1 MMLHRC
7 FSHSI
12 LHKLQRSGY
21 KRMRQ
26 GIGFQELI
34 ACSLLSYGTIRPS
47 GCNGRGERAREG
59 EREREIRNSCLCTP
73 GSNSFRPEQG
83 PRRRTNADREGI
95 GLRVKGLSGP
105 HTPCKQASQ
114 QEIRNASER
123 QSRDGQSICS
133 SSFHDPQ
140 WTAMPVCHEATLKV
154 TTATALTGTS
164 GTARE
169 IRICRCT
176 EFGTTQTSS

>member
-1 MMLHRC
+1 MLHRC

-59 EREREIRNSCLCTP
+59 ERERERYGT
-73 GSNSFRPEQG
+73 
-83 PRRRTNADREGI
+83 
-95 GLRVKGLSGP
+95 
-105 HTPCKQASQ
+105 
-114 QEIRNASER
+114 
-123 QSRDGQSICS
+123 
-133 SSFHDPQ
+133 
-140 WTAMPVCHEATLKV
+140 PVCALRGATLS
-154 TTATALTGTS
+154 APNRGHADELT
-164 GTARE
+164 
-169 IRICRCT
+169 RIER
-176 EFGTTQTSS
+176 G